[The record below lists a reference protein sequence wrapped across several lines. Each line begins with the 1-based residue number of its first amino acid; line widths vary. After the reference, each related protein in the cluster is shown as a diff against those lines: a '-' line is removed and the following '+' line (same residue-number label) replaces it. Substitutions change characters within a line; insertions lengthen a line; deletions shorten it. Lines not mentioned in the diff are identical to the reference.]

1 MILNNPKKAAYLKTI
16 GFELGKV
23 EGFNSIEILGDDN
36 KILKEL
42 EKIND
47 AKVNP
52 MLLLNEYGYIIYLA
66 KSNGRNY

>member
-1 MILNNPKKAAYLKTI
+1 MILNNPKKAAFLKTI
-16 GFELGKV
+16 GFKLGKV
-23 EGFNSIEILGDDN
+23 KDFNSIEILGDDN

-52 MLLLNEYGYIIYLA
+52 MLLLSEYGYITFLA
-66 KSNGRNY
+66 KKNAGNN